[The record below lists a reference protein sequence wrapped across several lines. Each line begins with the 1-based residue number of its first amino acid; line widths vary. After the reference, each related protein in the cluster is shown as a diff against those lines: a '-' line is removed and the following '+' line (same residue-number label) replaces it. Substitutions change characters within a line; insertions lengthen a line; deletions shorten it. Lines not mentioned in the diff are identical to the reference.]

1 MRIHVPPRRT
11 CPGPERGRHAGIGLW
26 LFSSRGPH
34 HHEPARHLAER
45 TTRHSESAAPSSPT
59 STRPPDGPVP
69 HGFRAQ
75 SVTFVSARTG
85 WVLGSAPCASS
96 RARRTTHDGGTHWR
110 RVGVGAGVRALAA
123 SAGHAVAVVGSG
135 PRYRLLRA
143 PVGGDAWS
151 SVASFRQAD
160 HDIVEG
166 DLALSGASGWL
177 VGQSSLYVTADGTSW
192 SKMPNPCRGF
202 SGGGGGG
209 AWLTS
214 TTDGVVACAGQGA
227 AGSEEKAIYGS
238 SDGGHAFTLLGRPP
252 RGGDFNAVAANRRN
266 TVIVAA
272 ASGASTLSAS
282 FDGGR
287 HYGTVLELNNGGI
300 GWRDLGFT
308 TDHQGVVVESQS
320 RPGRLFMTRDGGHHW
335 QVVRFAAG

>member
-1 MRIHVPPRRT
+1 MCRRAGLALVLRTRDGGCTWHGIPAPRVRLAGFSGGGVSELRFADALNGWAF
-11 CPGPERGRHAGIGLW
+11 GPALW
-26 LFSSRGPH
+26 
-34 HHEPARHLAER
+34 
-45 TTRHSESAAPSSPT
+45 
-59 STRPPDGPVP
+59 
-69 HGFRAQ
+69 
-75 SVTFVSARTG
+75 
-85 WVLGSAPCASS
+85 
-96 RARRTTHDGGTHWR
+96 TTHDGGTHWR

-135 PRYRLLRA
+135 PRYRVLRA

-160 HDIVEG
+160 HDIVDG

-177 VGQSSLYVTADGTSW
+177 VGRSSLYVTADGASW

-272 ASGASTLSAS
+272 ASGASTLGFGSMRVAQNLRMVS
-282 FDGGR
+282 LRPPAVERGG
-287 HYGTVLELNNGGI
+287 
-300 GWRDLGFT
+300 
-308 TDHQGVVVESQS
+308 
-320 RPGRLFMTRDGGHHW
+320 
-335 QVVRFAAG
+335 